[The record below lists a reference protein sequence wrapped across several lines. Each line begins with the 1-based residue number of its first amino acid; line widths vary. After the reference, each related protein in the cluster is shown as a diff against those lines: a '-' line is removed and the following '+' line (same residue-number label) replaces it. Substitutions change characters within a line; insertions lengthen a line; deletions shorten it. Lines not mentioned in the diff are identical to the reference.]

1 MNRRD
6 YRAWYGLGQTYE
18 ILKMPFYG
26 LYYYKQAQLL
36 RPHDSRMVL
45 ALGEAYE
52 KQDKI
57 QDALKCYH
65 KACNVGDI
73 EGMALLKLA
82 TYVSNVHCVSETM
95 YVYFL
100 FCYRLYEKLGEHDH
114 ATRAY
119 TDFVTDE
126 FLSVDRTELSHAY
139 KYLTQ
144 YHLKKEQ
151 LDEASLYAQK
161 CLQFDETKEEA
172 KVLLR
177 TIAEKRAK
185 VEETSMVVSKI
196 IL

>member
-1 MNRRD
+1 
-6 YRAWYGLGQTYE
+6 
-18 ILKMPFYG
+18 MPFYA

-57 QDALKCYH
+57 QDALKCYY

-82 TYVSNVHCVSETM
+82 TYVSIYSTVWQQQYM
-95 YVYFL
+95 YILSYFV
-100 FCYRLYEKLGEHDH
+100 RLYEKLGEHDH
-114 ATRAY
+114 AAAAY
-119 TDFVTDE
+119 TDFVIDE
-126 FLSVDRTELSHAY
+126 FRSVDRTELSHAY

-151 LDEASLYAQK
+151 LDQANHYAQK

-196 IL
+196 VL

>member
-1 MNRRD
+1 MLSQGMQCGRHRRN
-6 YRAWYGLGQTYE
+6 GT
-18 ILKMPFYG
+18 LK
-26 LYYYKQAQLL
+26 
-36 RPHDSRMVL
+36 
-45 ALGEAYE
+45 
-52 KQDKI
+52 I
-57 QDALKCYH
+57 
-65 KACNVGDI
+65 
-73 EGMALLKLA
+73 
-82 TYVSNVHCVSETM
+82 SNVCIQRALCVHCM
-95 YVYFL
+95 HIYFL

-114 ATRAY
+114 AAKAY

-126 FLSVDRTELSHAY
+126 FRSVDRTELSHAY

-144 YHLKKEQ
+144 YYLKKEQ
-151 LDEASLYAQK
+151 LDEANLYAQK